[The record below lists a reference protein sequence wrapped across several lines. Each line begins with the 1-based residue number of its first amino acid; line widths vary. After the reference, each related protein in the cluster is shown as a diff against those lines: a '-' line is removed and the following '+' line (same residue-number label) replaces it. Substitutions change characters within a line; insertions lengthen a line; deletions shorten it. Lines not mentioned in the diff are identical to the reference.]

1 MFKQW
6 ATALKKNSSLIN
18 IDVREYFKYTKNT
31 FRSMK
36 ELINVVDNYKQNYY
50 KSKRSLITKKEELFK
65 KSDVS
70 KWDLGPN
77 KNISIVNLLKDKNV
91 ALPKMLC
98 NETNTVI
105 NLKQIYG
112 YYLNSATKEFERIR
126 KIAAFGHR
134 QNVTDSAKKQ
144 ITIISELFK
153 NISEIAVCSPK
164 YDIKN
169 IEKEINQEY
178 NNTKENENDTNKV

>member
-1 MFKQW
+1 
-6 ATALKKNSSLIN
+6 
-18 IDVREYFKYTKNT
+18 
-31 FRSMK
+31 MK
-36 ELINVVDNYKQNYY
+36 ELLNVVDNYKINYY
-50 KSKRSLITKKEELFK
+50 KSKRNLIAKKEDLFK
-65 KSDVS
+65 KSDIS

-77 KNISIVNLLKDKNV
+77 QGMSIVNLLKDRNI

-126 KIAAFGHR
+126 KIIAFGHR
-134 QNVTDSAKKQ
+134 QNVSDGAKKQ
-144 ITIISELFK
+144 IVIISELFK
-153 NISEIAVCSPK
+153 NISEVAVGSDK

-169 IEKEINQEY
+169 IEKTINQVY
-178 NNTKENENDTNKV
+178 NTKDNENNKV